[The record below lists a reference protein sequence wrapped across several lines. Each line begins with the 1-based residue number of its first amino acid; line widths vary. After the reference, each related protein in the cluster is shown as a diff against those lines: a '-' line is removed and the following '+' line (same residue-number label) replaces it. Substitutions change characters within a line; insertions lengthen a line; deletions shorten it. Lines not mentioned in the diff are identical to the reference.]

1 MPETLLELSRID
13 WRRQGRQILN
23 QVDLKV
29 QRGEIVTLIGPN
41 GAGKST
47 LVRIAVG
54 LLAPDS
60 GECRR
65 LPGMRIGYVPQA
77 MTLEASLPLT
87 VEGFMRLQARK
98 PARDAVRAA
107 LAETGIADLHT
118 RSVHAL
124 SGGEWQRVLLAR
136 ALLQKPDLLVLDEP
150 MQGVDLT
157 GQEELYR
164 LMAELPKRYGCGIL
178 MVSHDLHLVMAATD
192 RVVCLNGHVCCAGL
206 PESVSSHPEYLRLF
220 GWQGSQGLAVYS
232 HHHDHAHDVHGCIT
246 HASPADAAANRA

>member
-1 MPETLLELSRID
+1 
-13 WRRQGRQILN
+13 
-23 QVDLKV
+23 
-29 QRGEIVTLIGPN
+29 
-41 GAGKST
+41 
-47 LVRIAVG
+47 
-54 LLAPDS
+54 
-60 GECRR
+60 
-65 LPGMRIGYVPQA
+65 MRIGYVPQA
-77 MTLEASLPLT
+77 MTLDASQPLT
-87 VEGFMRLQARK
+87 VEAFMRLQARK

-206 PESVSSHPEYLRLF
+206 PGISMQKAMVTSIACVRCVC
-220 GWQGSQGLAVYS
+220 G
-232 HHHDHAHDVHGCIT
+232 
-246 HASPADAAANRA
+246 AAA

>member
-98 PARDAVRAA
+98 PARRPFCPPGKP
-107 LAETGIADLHT
+107 EH
-118 RSVHAL
+118 RSCL
-124 SGGEWQRVLLAR
+124 PR
-136 ALLQKPDLLVLDEP
+136 
-150 MQGVDLT
+150 
-157 GQEELYR
+157 R
-164 LMAELPKRYGCGIL
+164 LRPPRNPR
-178 MVSHDLHLVMAATD
+178 H
-192 RVVCLNGHVCCAGL
+192 
-206 PESVSSHPEYLRLF
+206 
-220 GWQGSQGLAVYS
+220 
-232 HHHDHAHDVHGCIT
+232 
-246 HASPADAAANRA
+246 

>member
-1 MPETLLELSRID
+1 MTELLLDLSAVSWQRE
-13 WRRQGRQILN
+13 GRSILN

-47 LVRIAVG
+47 LVQIAVG
-54 LLAPDS
+54 LLTPDS
-60 GECRR
+60 GACRR
-65 LPGMRIGYVPQA
+65 LKGLRIGYVPQA
-77 MTLEASLPLT
+77 MTLDPSLPMS
-87 VEGFMRLQARK
+87 VGGFMKLQARK
-98 PARDAVRAA
+98 TDTTVVQQV
-107 LAETGIADLHT
+107 LAETGVADLHH
-118 RSVHAL
+118 RSLHAL

-164 LMAELPKRYGCGIL
+164 LLAEIPRRYGCGIL

-206 PESVSSHPEYLRLF
+206 PEAVSAHPEYLRLF

-232 HHHDHAHDVHGCIT
+232 HHHDHSHDVHGCVT
-246 HASPADAAANRA
+246 HSHAPKAGD